1 MFSLYVWYTKYPLSF
16 YGLGSNQYWECED
29 MLCNTYLSLNFVH
42 PRSLMVWSCKRKL
55 LKASNRKSKLRR
67 YEDFPVLLRRY
78 STLTTDSVY
87 LHLKFRILFNFVLAN
102 FLGWKV
108 YKILSKECCKD
119 ELIISM
125 VLTLGQVCFS
135 LQMLFGKK
143 SVTCKIVWQAKTLRK
158 TVCSEHDGI
167 WVKRNSP
174 RQSWVCHSC
183 RVVARFSSFKRRLP
197 KHINPALLI
206 YG

>member
-1 MFSLYVWYTKYPLSF
+1 MKVSQFSCVVIPLWLRTVYIYILNSEFFLTLYLPT
-16 YGLGSNQYWECED
+16 
-29 MLCNTYLSLNFVH
+29 
-42 PRSLMVWSCKRKL
+42 
-55 LKASNRKSKLRR
+55 
-67 YEDFPVLLRRY
+67 
-78 STLTTDSVY
+78 
-87 LHLKFRILFNFVLAN
+87 

-174 RQSWVCHSC
+174 RQSLVCHSC